1 MRDNALRSS
10 GDGPAALCGGGRP
23 LGLTSEPSGGAHLAG
38 GKHALKLMESKH
50 SNEVCG
56 GNSAV

>member
-1 MRDNALRSS
+1 MRDNAL
-10 GDGPAALCGGGRP
+10 ALAGTAQRLGCGGRP